1 MKLLLPGRDWEAE
14 NAPKAQTTET
24 ETASSKMQ
32 SRQSVS
38 QSVSPKRRDSRGS
51 LILRLENNVI

>member
-38 QSVSPKRRDSRGS
+38 QSV
-51 LILRLENNVI
+51 LNAVIHVAV